1 MLDERTG
8 GSACSPVWDESSAA
22 PLALRDV
29 GVSPDTQ
36 PCRTGLTFGFR
47 PLRGLLLS
55 APNASA
61 FLSGMLGFPLIPSPT
76 GLGSRLASGPY
87 GPVSFGPERIGL
99 PLSLSAAP
107 TDPLLQPRRTRHPP
121 AHTHAATP
129 SASSTGDIADH
140 LPRCKPLKTASS
152 PTAPPPRARKNIGD
166 RGLVP
171 ASRPAVASAP
181 VQALNPRTCR
191 SLRVARKLDV
201 PGKECQQICGCPLFS
216 LC

>member
-61 FLSGMLGFPLIPSPT
+61 FLSGMLGFPLIPSPA

-87 GPVSFGPERIGL
+87 GPASFSPERIGL
-99 PLSLSAAP
+99 PFRDVGVPPDTQPYRTGLTFGFRPLRACFFRPRTHRPSFILIRCSNRSAAP
-107 TDPLLQPRRTRHPP
+107 T
-121 AHTHAATP
+121 AANSSSP
-129 SASSTGDIADH
+129 SAYPCGD
-140 LPRCKPLKTASS
+140 T
-152 PTAPPPRARKNIGD
+152 
-166 RGLVP
+166 
-171 ASRPAVASAP
+171 
-181 VQALNPRTCR
+181 
-191 SLRVARKLDV
+191 
-201 PGKECQQICGCPLFS
+201 FS
-216 LC
+216 IIDG